1 MLTLSKQ
8 YNEAVWFNQICD
20 SCVID
25 FQQISYV
32 DSAIENEEINVS
44 TAFKLVKNFTAQEK
58 LAIQT
63 FIENDPA
70 ENSWVNRKPQPEII
84 EVL

>member
-1 MLTLSKQ
+1 MLTFSKQ

-25 FQQISYV
+25 FQQICYV
-32 DSAIENEEINVS
+32 DSAIENEDINVS

-63 FIENDPA
+63 FIEDYPF
-70 ENSWVNRKPQPEII
+70 ENK
-84 EVL
+84 